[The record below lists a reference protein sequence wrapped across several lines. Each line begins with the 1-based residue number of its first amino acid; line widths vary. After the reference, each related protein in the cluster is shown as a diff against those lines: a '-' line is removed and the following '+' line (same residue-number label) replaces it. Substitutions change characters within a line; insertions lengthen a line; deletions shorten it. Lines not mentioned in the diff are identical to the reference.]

1 MRPDF
6 EGTLAQIAAIGYKEV
21 EPHDYFGRTPQEV
34 RTLFDRLGLT
44 SPSAHVGL
52 ARFRDDLPG
61 LLDASTVI
69 GHRYIVVPAL
79 DGSLRN
85 PAGFRSV
92 AADLNR
98 WGAMARDRG
107 IRVGYH
113 NHDFEFAAIPGGGT
127 GFEILL
133 GETDPALVDF
143 ELDIYWAVKGGH
155 NPLDLFARYPG
166 RFPLWHV
173 KDMSD
178 RAGAQRM
185 ADVGAGEIDFRGIF
199 AAREQAGLRHF
210 FVERDDPT
218 DSLASIRT
226 SYTNLRRLLS

>member
-1 MRPDF
+1 
-6 EGTLAQIAAIGYKEV
+6 
-21 EPHDYFGRTPQEV
+21 
-34 RTLFDRLGLT
+34 
-44 SPSAHVGL
+44 
-52 ARFRDDLPG
+52 
-61 LLDASTVI
+61 
-69 GHRYIVVPAL
+69 
-79 DGSLRN
+79 
-85 PAGFRSV
+85 
-92 AADLNR
+92 
-98 WGAMARDRG
+98 MARDRG